1 MANVDKKILLEKLAF
16 WKEREVTL
24 EKKFKDLMKLRGEA
38 AAEGDLSENAS
49 FEMRTQDA
57 QVTSEQLANV
67 KRSIR
72 ELEAQLNANREN

>member
-1 MANVDKKILLEKLAF
+1 MSTIAKKLLLEKLAF

-57 QVTSEQLANV
+57 QVTSAQLANV
-67 KRSIR
+67 KKSIR
-72 ELEAQLNANREN
+72 DIEGQLEK